1 MTVEELLQSDG
12 GEEEK
17 EESWDQI
24 DRMIKQLRAIKFV
37 AVKSK
42 PPSIEP
48 SK

>member
-12 GEEEK
+12 EQEK

-24 DRMIKQLRAIKFV
+24 DRTIKQLRAIKFV